1 MGATWNKI
9 QQQRTNNN
17 NNEHQEKKKKIL
29 FIELNIF
36 SLSCHFCM
44 FFKAL
49 LQKVLQGR

>member
-1 MGATWNKI
+1 MGRHGTKYNSKEQTI
-9 QQQRTNNN
+9 ITMNIRK
-17 NNEHQEKKKKIL
+17 KKKKIL